1 MGAHRA
7 EGLADELREELV
19 RDGAAR
25 RGAKQPRQARVHLVL
40 RHLESDLVERTDE
53 RAPAKASG
61 RGSAFFASRVK
72 SMLTSSAD
80 IT

>member
-1 MGAHRA
+1 
-7 EGLADELREELV
+7 V
-19 RDGAAR
+19 T
-25 RGAKQPRQARVHLVL
+25 V
-40 RHLESDLVERTDE
+40 
-53 RAPAKASG
+53 APANASG